1 MRDRSLD
8 EFASDTATAAD
19 ERDESDDAADA
30 ADADSDDAADAP
42 SPEPALSTYEWTPDG
57 VACEECG
64 TVVEK
69 RWRNGD
75 GSGETL
81 VCADCK
87 EW

>member
-19 ERDESDDAADA
+19 ERDESDDAAEA
-30 ADADSDDAADAP
+30 ADADSDEDADA
-42 SPEPALSTYEWTPDG
+42 SNPEPALSTYEWTPDG

>member
-1 MRDRSLD
+1 MRDRSLE
-8 EFASDTATAAD
+8 EFASDSEDADDAAEAADDATAAASEPD
-19 ERDESDDAADA
+19 
-30 ADADSDDAADAP
+30 
-42 SPEPALSTYEWTPDG
+42 PALSTYEWTSGG

-75 GSGETL
+75 GTGEAL